1 MDIKVW
7 TTLFNLEVIHR
18 CKKWLLSQ
26 VKTWLPLK
34 LQENLKKSEK
44 LVAEREKLQKALES
58 AKEDHSQ
65 ISEQNQVWG
74 Y

>member
-1 MDIKVW
+1 MIALSSQ
-7 TTLFNLEVIHR
+7 TLVT
-18 CKKWLLSQ
+18 S
-26 VKTWLPLK
+26 LK
-34 LQENLKKSEK
+34 LQENLKKTEK

-65 ISEQNQVWG
+65 ISEQNQVCD